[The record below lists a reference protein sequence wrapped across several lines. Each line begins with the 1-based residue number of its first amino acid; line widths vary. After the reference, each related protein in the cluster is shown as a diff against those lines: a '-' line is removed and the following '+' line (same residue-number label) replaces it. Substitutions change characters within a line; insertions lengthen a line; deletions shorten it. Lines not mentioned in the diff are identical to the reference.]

1 MEPLAGILVVDL
13 TRYIPG
19 PFASREL
26 LRLGA
31 RVVRLEAPDGDPL
44 RDVSPEWDAALNG
57 GKESVLWD
65 RERDPDLGRTLCS
78 RADVVLEAFRPGVA
92 DRLGIGPDA
101 LPDSV
106 VYCSITGFGPEDRRA
121 GHDLNYMGW
130 AGALAPTAPAMPP
143 LPVADLAAGALTAV
157 SRVLAALLERGRT
170 GRGTHIVVSM
180 TAGAHELARFAGPL
194 TGELACYRIYRCADG
209 RFLTVAALE
218 PKFWR
223 RLCELVARPDLVPRQ
238 NDAHAELEQL
248 FETRQ
253 LAEWPDLFDGEDVAV
268 GPVATWDEAK
278 LMSVYTAITPATPP
292 SLGEHTVTWRTE
304 LGLESPD

>member
-1 MEPLAGILVVDL
+1 
-13 TRYIPG
+13 
-19 PFASREL
+19 
-26 LRLGA
+26 
-31 RVVRLEAPDGDPL
+31 
-44 RDVSPEWDAALNG
+44 
-57 GKESVLWD
+57 
-65 RERDPDLGRTLCS
+65 
-78 RADVVLEAFRPGVA
+78 VVLEAFRPSVA
-92 DRLGIGPDA
+92 DRLGIGPEA

-157 SRVLAALLERGRT
+157 SRV
-170 GRGTHIVVSM
+170 
-180 TAGAHELARFAGPL
+180 
-194 TGELACYRIYRCADG
+194 
-209 RFLTVAALE
+209 
-218 PKFWR
+218 
-223 RLCELVARPDLVPRQ
+223 
-238 NDAHAELEQL
+238 HAELEQL

-253 LAEWPDLFDGEDVAV
+253 LAEWLDLFDGEDVAV

-278 LMSVYTAITPATPP
+278 LMSVHTAITPATPP

>member
-1 MEPLAGILVVDL
+1 MSPTRHVWKPLRAKTRTAAFRISRRLSSLPFDRSVNLVSIVEPLAGILVVDL

-92 DRLGIGPDA
+92 
-101 LPDSV
+101 
-106 VYCSITGFGPEDRRA
+106 
-121 GHDLNYMGW
+121 
-130 AGALAPTAPAMPP
+130 
-143 LPVADLAAGALTAV
+143 
-157 SRVLAALLERGRT
+157 
-170 GRGTHIVVSM
+170 
-180 TAGAHELARFAGPL
+180 GPL

-253 LAEWPDLFDGEDVAV
+253 LAEWLDLFDGEDVAV

-292 SLGEHTVTWRTE
+292 SLGEHTVTWRRE

>member
-1 MEPLAGILVVDL
+1 VEPLAGILVVDL

-253 LAEWPDLFDGEDVAV
+253 LAEWLDLFDGEDVAV

-278 LMSVYTAITPATPP
+278 LTSVYTAITPATPP

-304 LGLESPD
+304 LRLESPD

>member
-1 MEPLAGILVVDL
+1 VEPLAGILVVDL

-106 VYCSITGFGPEDRRA
+106 VYCSITGFGPEDRRV

-194 TGELACYRIYRCADG
+194 TGELACYRIYRCGDG

-253 LAEWPDLFDGEDVAV
+253 LAEWLDLFDGEDVAV

-292 SLGEHTVTWRTE
+292 SLGKHTVTWRTE